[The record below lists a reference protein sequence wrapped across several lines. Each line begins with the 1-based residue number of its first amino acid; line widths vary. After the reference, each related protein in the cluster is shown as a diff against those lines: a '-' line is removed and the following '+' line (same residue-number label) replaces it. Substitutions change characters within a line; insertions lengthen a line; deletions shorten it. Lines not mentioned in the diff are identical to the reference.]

1 MARVELIL
9 LLVLPATLLNALP
22 VKDPEV
28 VALEQRLE
36 ALYDANSIAKNIIQ
50 VDILFDHLICMAV

>member
-9 LLVLPATLLNALP
+9 VLLLPATLLNALP
-22 VKDPEV
+22 ARNPEA

-36 ALYDANSIAKNIIQ
+36 ALYDANSIANNLIQ
-50 VDILFDHLICMAV
+50 V